1 MESLRRI
8 EECSDRPIQQHMKK
22 DEGGKL
28 IGGVRGKDRE
38 RERERGNEGLGGGLR
53 YAKGSKE
60 GERRKVNSARS

>member
-38 RERERGNEGLGGGLR
+38 RERGNEGLGGGLR

-60 GERRKVNSARS
+60 GERRKVNSARRS

>member
-1 MESLRRI
+1 
-8 EECSDRPIQQHMKK
+8 MKK

-28 IGGVRGKDRE
+28 IGGVRGKD

-60 GERRKVNSARS
+60 GERRKVNSARRS

>member
-1 MESLRRI
+1 MRRI

-38 RERERGNEGLGGGLR
+38 RGNEGLGGGLR

-60 GERRKVNSARS
+60 GERRKVNSARRS

>member
-1 MESLRRI
+1 MRRI

-38 RERERGNEGLGGGLR
+38 REREREEMRGW
-53 YAKGSKE
+53 
-60 GERRKVNSARS
+60 VVD